1 MRLQIDG
8 WEFSEAIAKWFLE
21 KQDYKLDFDEKEI
34 SFSIDIDGK
43 PNLYRYER
51 DTKWN
56 DDTVDFDVL
65 AEYEIEGIYVKR
77 RKKGAEKSQY
87 VKLDD
92 SCYPCSKG
100 IHEDT
105 EIDISIF

>member
-8 WEFSEAIAKWFLE
+8 WEFAEAISKWFLE
-21 KQDYKLDFDEKEI
+21 KQDYKLDFDDKEI
-34 SFSIDIDGK
+34 TFSIDIDGK

-56 DDTVDFDVL
+56 DEKVDFDVL
-65 AEYEIEGIYVKR
+65 AEYEIEGVYVKR

-87 VKLDD
+87 VKLDED
-92 SCYPCSKG
+92 CYPSMKG
-100 IHEDT
+100 IHEGT
-105 EIDISIF
+105 EININIF

>member
-8 WEFSEAIAKWFLE
+8 WEFAEAISKWFLE
-21 KQDYKLDFDEKEI
+21 KQDYKLDFDDKEI
-34 SFSIDIDGK
+34 TFSIDIDGK

-56 DDTVDFDVL
+56 DEKVDFDVL
-65 AEYEIEGIYVKR
+65 AEYEIEGVYVKR
-77 RKKGAEKSQY
+77 RKKGAEKCQY

-92 SCYPCSKG
+92 SCYPSSRG
-100 IHEDT
+100 IYEDT
-105 EIDISIF
+105 EIDINIF

>member
-8 WEFSEAIAKWFLE
+8 WEFSDAIAKWFE
-21 KQDYKLDFDEKEI
+21 DKHGYELDFDNKEI

-43 PNLYRYER
+43 PNLYRYRR

-56 DDTVDFDVL
+56 DEKVDFDVL
-65 AEYEIEGIYVKR
+65 AEYEIEGVYVKR

-87 VKLDD
+87 VKLDED
-92 SCYPCSKG
+92 CYPSMKG
-100 IHEDT
+100 IHEGT
-105 EIDISIF
+105 EININIF